1 MALWCDETF
10 EGGVRY
16 GLEVT
21 RTVYSARSDFQQIDI
36 FDTRMWGRT
45 LTLDGV
51 YMTSMGDEYR
61 YHELLVHPSMT
72 TARGIERVLVVGGGD
87 GGTTREVLRY
97 PEVRE
102 VVLAEIDGQVI
113 DACRAHMP
121 ELGAWD
127 DPRLTVRVGDGIEY
141 VRQAADDSFDVI
153 LVDSTDPVGA
163 GEVLFSVAFYEQCR
177 RVLRPGG
184 VLAAQT
190 ESPALLPREFAA
202 AVGRLGQVFPR
213 VHPYFGSVPIYG
225 AGPWSW
231 TYAGEKDVDPLRQV
245 EARVARVEAAAR
257 HYNRHVHRGAFAVP
271 NDVLA
276 ALGGKI
282 QPLPVA

>member
-1 MALWCDETF
+1 MALWADETF

-21 RTVYSARSDFQQIDI
+21 RTVYSARSDLQQIDI
-36 FDTRMWGRT
+36 FDTRRWGRT

-61 YHELLVHPSMT
+61 YHELLVHPAMT
-72 TARGIERVLVVGGGD
+72 TARALRRVLVVGGGD
-87 GGTTREVLRY
+87 GGTTREVLRH
-97 PEVRE
+97 PEVEE
-102 VVLAEIDGQVI
+102 VVLAEIDGLVI
-113 DACRAHMP
+113 EVCRAHMP
-121 ELGAWD
+121 GLGAWD

-163 GEVLFSVAFYEQCR
+163 GEVLFSVPFYEQCR

-190 ESPALLPREFAA
+190 ESPALMPREFAA
-202 AVGRLGQVFPR
+202 AVGGLGRVFPH

-231 TYAGEKDVDPLRQV
+231 TYASAGGAHPLHPV
-245 EARVARVEAAAR
+245 EARMARVEAVAR

-276 ALGGKI
+276 LLGGVVE
-282 QPLPVA
+282 PLPIA